1 MEKTQD
7 LKGMVLD
14 PQYLNYIRTQTSMAD
29 DSEDQQ
35 FRRAKYRQGLCM
47 LTDAWRRAWPD
58 CRLCLKGFLESE
70 GEYESMIFINVEVS
84 VFGSPVGLL
93 DQFRSKVR
101 FTDSEDLL
109 INYCLAAQRIT
120 DCFYDWQQESLRRD
134 CQATLGD

>member
-1 MEKTQD
+1 MEKTKD
-7 LKGMVLD
+7 VKGMILD

-29 DSEDQQ
+29 DSEDGR
-35 FRRAKYRQGLCM
+35 FRCTKYWHGLCM

-58 CRLCLKGFLESE
+58 CRLCLKGLSETE
-70 GEYESMIFINVEVS
+70 GEYETLIFINVEVS
-84 VFGSPVGLL
+84 VFGSPAGLL